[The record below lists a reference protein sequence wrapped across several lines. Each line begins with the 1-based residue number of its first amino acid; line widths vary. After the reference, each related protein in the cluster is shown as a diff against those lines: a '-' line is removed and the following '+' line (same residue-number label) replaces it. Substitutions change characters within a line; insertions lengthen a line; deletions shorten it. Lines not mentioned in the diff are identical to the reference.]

1 MPVQLPRQFDEQF
14 ERLFNAGDVDGL
26 LDLYEIGATL
36 LPEPGKPATGRD
48 AVREALGAFLALKG
62 QVSMHTEGVV
72 EAADLAVLYSTWSLT
87 GGTDPD
93 GNPVEVGG
101 RATVLLR
108 RQPDGAWLGVVD
120 DPYSQ
125 G

>member
-1 MPVQLPRQFDEQF
+1 VQLPRQFDEQF
-14 ERLFNAGDVDGL
+14 EQRFNAGDADGL

-36 LPEPGKPATGRD
+36 LPQPGSPTTDRD
-48 AVREALGAFLALKG
+48 GLREALGAFLALKG
-62 QVSMHTEGVV
+62 QISLHTEGVV
-72 EAADLAVLYSTWSLT
+72 EAAGLAVVYSTWSLT

-101 RATVLLR
+101 RSTVVLR